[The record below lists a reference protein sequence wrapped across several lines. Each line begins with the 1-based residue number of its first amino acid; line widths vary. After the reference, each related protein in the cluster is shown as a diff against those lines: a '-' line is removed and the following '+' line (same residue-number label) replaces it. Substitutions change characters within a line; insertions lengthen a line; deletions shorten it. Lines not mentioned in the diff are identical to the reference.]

1 MFKKL
6 LVATAA
12 MAVSATTFAGIS
24 LSGLY
29 EGTLDSHGAY
39 TQDIHTTMK
48 GTSGNSAI
56 TVVLD
61 KDFAVDDMYVETTTG
76 PLTFTLGD
84 KSGDDPDSTV
94 LGVTM
99 KAGAITLG
107 LNQISGGNTT
117 IDASGTLGG
126 IAVAMTDVTSST
138 RETTGTFAAGG
149 LSTTVVYNKVAAG
162 NNIDVTVS
170 TTVAGLTLSANHDS
184 NADGTSTNE
193 GSVSKALVGLGT
205 VTGTMSKTSA
215 GVTTKGFS
223 LTRGIWT
230 GEWEQVGSA
239 DGVTT
244 LKASLAF

>member
-1 MFKKL
+1 MLKKL

-12 MAVSATTFAGIS
+12 MAISATTFAGIS

-48 GTSGNSAI
+48 GTSGNSSV

-61 KDFAVDDMYVETTTG
+61 KDFSVDDMYVETTTG
-76 PLTFTLGD
+76 PLTFKIGD
-84 KSGDDPDSTV
+84 SSGDDPDSTV

-99 KAGAITLG
+99 NAGAITLG

-117 IDASGTLGG
+117 IDASTTLGG
-126 IAVAMTDVTSST
+126 IAVSMTDVTATT

-184 NADGTSTNE
+184 NADGTSENE

-205 VTGTMSKTSA
+205 VKGTMCKTGA

>member
-1 MFKKL
+1 MLKKL

-107 LNQISGGNTT
+107 LNQISGGDTT

-184 NADGTSTNE
+184 NADGTSENE
-193 GSVSKALVGLGT
+193 GSISKALVGLGT
-205 VTGTMSKTSA
+205 VKGTMGKTGA

-244 LKASLAF
+244 LKATLAF

>member
-6 LVATAA
+6 MVATAA
-12 MAVSATTFAGIS
+12 MVLSATTFAGIS

-48 GTSGNSAI
+48 GTSGNSSV

-61 KDFAVDDMYVETTTG
+61 KDFSVDDMYVETTTG
-76 PLTFTLGD
+76 PLTFKIGD
-84 KSGDDPDSTV
+84 SSGDDPDSTV

-99 KAGAITLG
+99 KAGAVTVG
-107 LNQISGGNTT
+107 LNQISGGATT
-117 IDASGTLGG
+117 IDASTTLGG
-126 IAVAMTDVTSST
+126 ISVAMTDVTSTT

-230 GEWEQVGSA
+230 ADWTKTGTA
-239 DGVTT
+239 DGVST
-244 LKASLAF
+244 LKATLAF

>member
-107 LNQISGGNTT
+107 LNQISGGDTT

-184 NADGTSTNE
+184 NADGTSENE

-205 VTGTMSKTSA
+205 VKGTMGKTGA

>member
-1 MFKKL
+1 MLKKL

-12 MAVSATTFAGIS
+12 MAISATTFAGIS

-48 GTSGNSAI
+48 GTSGNSSV

-61 KDFAVDDMYVETTTG
+61 KDFSVDDMYVETTTG
-76 PLTFTLGD
+76 PLTFKIGD
-84 KSGDDPDSTV
+84 ASGDDPDSTV

-99 KAGAITLG
+99 KAGAVTVG
-107 LNQISGGNTT
+107 LNQISGGATT
-117 IDASGTLGG
+117 IDASTTLGG
-126 IAVAMTDVTSST
+126 IAVSMTDVTATT

-149 LSTTVVYNKVAAG
+149 LSTTVVYNKVTAG

>member
-1 MFKKL
+1 MLKKL

-12 MAVSATTFAGIS
+12 MAISATTFAGIS

-48 GTSGNSAI
+48 GTSGNSSV

-61 KDFAVDDMYVETTTG
+61 KDFSVDDMYVETTTG
-76 PLTFTLGD
+76 PLTFKIGD
-84 KSGDDPDSTV
+84 SSGDDPDSTV

-99 KAGAITLG
+99 NAGAITLG

-117 IDASGTLGG
+117 IDASTTLGG
-126 IAVAMTDVTSST
+126 ITVSMTDVTATT

-149 LSTTVVYNKVAAG
+149 LSTTVVYNKVTAG

-244 LKASLAF
+244 LKATLAF

>member
-12 MAVSATTFAGIS
+12 MLLSATSVAGIS

-39 TQDIHTTMK
+39 TQDITTTMK
-48 GTSGNSAI
+48 GTSGSSSV

-61 KDFAVDDMYVETTTG
+61 NDFAVDDMWVETTTG

-84 KSGDDPDSTV
+84 KSGDDPDSV
-94 LGVTM
+94 SIGVT
-99 KAGAITLG
+99 ATSGGFTVG
-107 LNQISGGNTT
+107 LNQVSGGSTT
-117 IDASGTLGG
+117 IDVGG
-126 IAVAMTDVTSST
+126 ALAGITFAVTDVTAST
-138 RETTGTFAAGG
+138 RETTATYAVAGV
-149 LSTTVVYNKVAAG
+149 TATVVHNTVAAG
-162 NNIDVTVS
+162 NNID
-170 TTVAGLTLSANHDS
+170 TTITTTLGGLTLSGNHDS
-184 NADGTSTNE
+184 NADGTSENG
-193 GSVSKALVGLGT
+193 GSVSRVFEGLGT
-205 VTGTMSKTSA
+205 VKAEMSKTGA
-215 GVTTKGFS
+215 DVTTKTFS

-230 GEWEQVGSA
+230 GEWEKVGSA

>member
-1 MFKKL
+1 MLKKL

-12 MAVSATTFAGIS
+12 MAISATTFAGIS

-48 GTSGNSAI
+48 GTSGNSSV

-61 KDFAVDDMYVETTTG
+61 KDFSVDDMYVETTTG
-76 PLTFTLGD
+76 PLTFKIGD
-84 KSGDDPDSTV
+84 ASGDDPDSTV

-99 KAGAITLG
+99 KAGAVTVG
-107 LNQISGGNTT
+107 LNQISGGATT
-117 IDASGTLGG
+117 IDASTSLGG
-126 IAVAMTDVTSST
+126 IAVSMTDVTATT

-149 LSTTVVYNKVAAG
+149 LSTTVVYNKVTAG

>member
-1 MFKKL
+1 MLKKL

-12 MAVSATTFAGIS
+12 MAISATTFAGIS

-48 GTSGNSAI
+48 GTSGNSSV

-61 KDFAVDDMYVETTTG
+61 KDFSVDDMYVETTTG
-76 PLTFTLGD
+76 PLTFKIGD
-84 KSGDDPDSTV
+84 SSGDDPDSTV

-117 IDASGTLGG
+117 IDASTTLGG
-126 IAVAMTDVTSST
+126 IAVSMTDVTATT

-149 LSTTVVYNKVAAG
+149 LSTTVVYNKVTAG

>member
-1 MFKKL
+1 
-6 LVATAA
+6 
-12 MAVSATTFAGIS
+12 
-24 LSGLY
+24 
-29 EGTLDSHGAY
+29 
-39 TQDIHTTMK
+39 MK

-149 LSTTVVYNKVAAG
+149 LSATVVYNKVAAG

-184 NADGTSTNE
+184 NADGTSENE

-205 VTGTMSKTSA
+205 VKGTMGKTGA

-244 LKASLAF
+244 LKATLAF

>member
-117 IDASGTLGG
+117 IDASGTIGG

-184 NADGTSTNE
+184 NADGTSENE

-205 VTGTMSKTSA
+205 VKGTMGKTGA

-244 LKASLAF
+244 LKATLAF

>member
-1 MFKKL
+1 MLKKL
-6 LVATAA
+6 MVATAA
-12 MAVSATTFAGIS
+12 MIVSATTFAGIS

-48 GTSGNSAI
+48 GTSGNSSV

-76 PLTFTLGD
+76 PLTFKIGD
-84 KSGDDPDSTV
+84 ASGDDPDSTV

-107 LNQISGGNTT
+107 LNQISGGDTT

-184 NADGTSTNE
+184 NADGTSENE

-205 VTGTMSKTSA
+205 VKGTMGKTGA

-244 LKASLAF
+244 LKATLAF

>member
-1 MFKKL
+1 MLKKL

-12 MAVSATTFAGIS
+12 MAKSATTFAGIS

-48 GTSGNSAI
+48 GTSGNSSV

-61 KDFAVDDMYVETTTG
+61 KDFSVDDMYVETTTG
-76 PLTFTLGD
+76 PLTFKIGD
-84 KSGDDPDSTV
+84 SSGDDPDSTV

-99 KAGAITLG
+99 NAGAITLG

-117 IDASGTLGG
+117 IDASTTLGG
-126 IAVAMTDVTSST
+126 IAVSMTDVTATT

-149 LSTTVVYNKVAAG
+149 LSTTVVYNKVTAG

>member
-6 LVATAA
+6 MVATAA
-12 MAVSATTFAGIS
+12 MVLSATTFAGIS

-48 GTSGNSAI
+48 GTSGNSSV

-61 KDFAVDDMYVETTTG
+61 ENFAVDDMYVETTTG
-76 PLTFTLGD
+76 PLTFKIGD
-84 KSGDDPDSTV
+84 SSGDDPDSTV

-117 IDASGTLGG
+117 IDASTTLGG
-126 IAVAMTDVTSST
+126 IAVSMTDVTATT

-149 LSTTVVYNKVAAG
+149 LSTTVVYNKVTAG

-244 LKASLAF
+244 LKATLAF

>member
-1 MFKKL
+1 MLKKL

-12 MAVSATTFAGIS
+12 IAVSATTSAGIS

-48 GTSGNSAI
+48 GTSGNSSV

-61 KDFAVDDMYVETTTG
+61 KDFSVDDMYVETTTG
-76 PLTFTLGD
+76 PLTFKIGD
-84 KSGDDPDSTV
+84 SSGDDPDSTV

-126 IAVAMTDVTSST
+126 ITVAMTDVTSTT

-184 NADGTSTNE
+184 NADGTSENE

-205 VTGTMSKTSA
+205 VKGTMGKTGA

-244 LKASLAF
+244 LKATLAF

>member
-6 LVATAA
+6 MVATAA
-12 MAVSATTFAGIS
+12 MIVSATTFAGIS

-48 GTSGNSAI
+48 GTSGNSSV

-61 KDFAVDDMYVETTTG
+61 KDFSVDDMYVETTTG
-76 PLTFTLGD
+76 PLTFKIGD
-84 KSGDDPDSTV
+84 SSGDDPDSTV

-126 IAVAMTDVTSST
+126 ITVAMTDVTSTT

-184 NADGTSTNE
+184 NADGTSENE
-193 GSVSKALVGLGT
+193 GSISKALVGLGT
-205 VTGTMSKTSA
+205 VKGTMGKTGA

>member
-1 MFKKL
+1 MLKKL

-12 MAVSATTFAGIS
+12 IAVSATTSAGIS

-48 GTSGNSAI
+48 GTSGNSSV

-61 KDFAVDDMYVETTTG
+61 KDFSVDDMYVETTTG
-76 PLTFTLGD
+76 PLTFKIGD
-84 KSGDDPDSTV
+84 SSGDDPDSTV

-107 LNQISGGNTT
+107 LNQVSGGNTT

-126 IAVAMTDVTSST
+126 ITVAMTDVTSTT

-149 LSTTVVYNKVAAG
+149 LSTTVVYNKVATG

-184 NADGTSTNE
+184 NADGTSENE
-193 GSVSKALVGLGT
+193 GSISKALVGLGT
-205 VTGTMSKTSA
+205 VKGTMGKTGA

-244 LKASLAF
+244 LKATLAF

>member
-1 MFKKL
+1 MLKKL

-12 MAVSATTFAGIS
+12 MAISATTFAGIS

-48 GTSGNSAI
+48 GTSGNSSV

-61 KDFAVDDMYVETTTG
+61 KDFSVDDMYVETTTG
-76 PLTFTLGD
+76 PLTFKIGD
-84 KSGDDPDSTV
+84 SSGDDPDSTV

-99 KAGAITLG
+99 NAGAITLG

-117 IDASGTLGG
+117 IDASTTLGG
-126 IAVAMTDVTSST
+126 IAVSMTDVTATT

-184 NADGTSTNE
+184 NADGTSENE

-205 VTGTMSKTSA
+205 VKGTMGKTGA

>member
-184 NADGTSTNE
+184 NADGTSENE
-193 GSVSKALVGLGT
+193 GSVSKAFIGLGT
-205 VTGTMSKTSA
+205 LKGTMAKTGA
-215 GVTTKGFS
+215 GVSTKKVE

-230 GEWEQVGSA
+230 GEWAKTGSA

-244 LKASLAF
+244 LKATLAF

>member
-1 MFKKL
+1 
-6 LVATAA
+6 

-184 NADGTSTNE
+184 NADGTSENE

-205 VTGTMSKTSA
+205 VKGTMGKTGA

-244 LKASLAF
+244 LKATLAF

>member
-1 MFKKL
+1 MLKKL

-12 MAVSATTFAGIS
+12 MAISATTFAGIS

-48 GTSGNSAI
+48 GTSGNSSV

-61 KDFAVDDMYVETTTG
+61 KDFSVDDMYVETTTG
-76 PLTFTLGD
+76 PLTFKIGD
-84 KSGDDPDSTV
+84 SSGDDPDSTV

-99 KAGAITLG
+99 NAGAITLG

-117 IDASGTLGG
+117 IDASTTLGG
-126 IAVAMTDVTSST
+126 IAVSMTDVTATT

-149 LSTTVVYNKVAAG
+149 LSTTVVYNKVTAG

>member
-1 MFKKL
+1 MLKKL

-12 MAVSATTFAGIS
+12 MAISATTFAGIS

-48 GTSGNSAI
+48 GTSGNSSV

-61 KDFAVDDMYVETTTG
+61 KDFSVDDMYVETTTG
-76 PLTFTLGD
+76 PLTFKIGD
-84 KSGDDPDSTV
+84 SSGDDPDSTV

-117 IDASGTLGG
+117 IDASTTLGG
-126 IAVAMTDVTSST
+126 ITVSMTDVTATT

-149 LSTTVVYNKVAAG
+149 LSTTVVYNKVTAG

-244 LKASLAF
+244 LKATLAF